1 MRRYVSIALSVLF
14 LMTTML
20 RAAEQNAGQNRKR
33 PSYLVYI
40 GTYTSPSSKG
50 IYAYRFD
57 AATGRSTKLDL
68 AAETTNPSFLV
79 INPDRTRLYA
89 VNEISNFENQKTGA
103 ISSFAIDRETGKLTF
118 LNKVS
123 SAGAGPCYLALDRN
137 AKHLLAANYD
147 GGSVAVFPIMP
158 DGRLGEASATA
169 QHQGHGADPERQASP
184 HPHWIGLS
192 ADNRFAV
199 AADLGV
205 DKVFIYRF
213 DEPKGNLVPSTP
225 DFVSLPP
232 GSGPRHFTFHPNGK
246 FGYVVNEMS
255 STVTGFSYDAK
266 NGGLHEIQS
275 ISTLPES
282 FKGHND
288 TAEIQIHPNGKFLYV
303 STRGHDSIA
312 VFAINGKNGTLR
324 NIEYASSGG
333 KTPRTFEIDPSGS
346 YLFAANQRSDKVDIF
361 RIDAKSGRLTPT
373 GEVLGVSSPV
383 CVKFVALP

>member
-1 MRRYVSIALSVLF
+1 MRRFISIALSGICLV
-14 LMTTML
+14 TAML
-20 RAAEQNAGQNRKR
+20 WGAEKNAGQNGRR
-33 PSYLVYI
+33 PSYLVYV
-40 GTYTSPSSKG
+40 GTYTGPSSKG

-57 AATGRSTKLDL
+57 AVAGKSTKLGV

-89 VNEISNFENQKTGA
+89 VNEISNYENQNTGS
-103 ISSFAIDRETGKLTF
+103 ISSFSIDRETGKLTF

-123 SAGAGPCYLALDRN
+123 SGGAGPCYLALDRT
-137 AKHLLAANYD
+137 AKYLLAANYD
-147 GGSVAVFPIMP
+147 AGTVAVFPVMP
-158 DGRLGEASATA
+158 DGRLGAASATV

-184 HPHWIGLS
+184 HPHWLGLS
-192 ADNRFAV
+192 PDNRFAV

-213 DEPKGNLVPSTP
+213 DAAHGSLVPATP
-225 DFVSLPP
+225 NSVSLPP

-246 FGYVVNEMS
+246 FGYVVNEMG

-266 NGGLHEIQS
+266 NGALHEIQS

-288 TAEIQIHPNGKFLYV
+288 TAEIQIHPNGKFLYA
-303 STRGHDSIA
+303 SNRGHDSIA
-312 VFAINGKNGTLR
+312 VFAVNSKNGALKS
-324 NIEYASSGG
+324 IEYVSSGG

-346 YLFAANQRSDKVDIF
+346 FLFAANQRSDRVDIF
-361 RIDAKSGRLTPT
+361 PIDVKSGRLTPT
-373 GEVLGVSSPV
+373 GEVLDVPSPV
-383 CVKFVALP
+383 CIKFVALP